1 VAVAVAAAIP
11 RQGSPSPRLLCTVRL
26 SPTVARGPALCSG
39 IDGRGT
45 YAEALHVLGGCGA
58 TRTAVYVCRA
68 CTCIHGHMLYLP
80 RVRCPAAATS
90 AVCGVREKYTARFHY
105 LLAAALAHSAG
116 PRFPASRA
124 DRSRDYLCIYLCRY
138 ASICVDT
145 QSESWANS
153 PTVEGPRHPSPI
165 PAPPPHTHRHA
176 RERTSRFQPRDS
188 DHVGPRASRRRAMYL
203 SGSSIEHSIHLHTYL
218 QRYNMYICTVCT
230 TDTLGAGYTHR

>member
-1 VAVAVAAAIP
+1 M
-11 RQGSPSPRLLCTVRL
+11 
-26 SPTVARGPALCSG
+26 
-39 IDGRGT
+39 
-45 YAEALHVLGGCGA
+45 LGGCGA

-165 PAPPPHTHRHA
+165 PPPPPRTHTDTRANARAVSNRGIRTTWGPALVDDGLCIYRGAASSTPYTCIHIYRDIICTYVQYVPQTLWGLGTRIDEIWICAHA
-176 RERTSRFQPRDS
+176 CIYLCGLSDGRVCGRGSRFGRGC
-188 DHVGPRASRRRAMYL
+188 VRAGRR
-203 SGSSIEHSIHLHTYL
+203 G
-218 QRYNMYICTVCT
+218 
-230 TDTLGAGYTHR
+230 